1 MTFNRLIQNKK
12 ISAYRLSKDSG
23 VPYMTI
29 NDLINSK
36 TSLTKCNAETVY
48 KIAKALDTSVEEL
61 IAPYMKKRPAFEL
74 FKSNVCH
81 KLKELGDIDF
91 LADLLKSGEIIDY
104 YDMEWYP
111 ECLYL
116 LAMFDYIS
124 RVNDVPQCSEYDK
137 LRSMKLSS
145 IIYPSSVLALDLATK
160 TNKAKKEAWDK
171 AIPEFKRF
179 NIVENEVRNI
189 V

>member
-1 MTFNRLIQNKK
+1 MTFNRIVQNRNV
-12 ISAYRLSKDSG
+12 SAYRLSKDSD

-29 NDLINSK
+29 NDLMNNK
-36 TSLTKCNAETVY
+36 TTLTKCNAETVY
-48 KIAKALDTSVEEL
+48 KIAKALNTSVEEL
-61 IAPYMKKRPAFEL
+61 IEPYMKTRPAFEL

-91 LADLLKSGEIIDY
+91 LADLLDSDEITDY
-104 YDMEWYP
+104 YDLEWYP

-116 LAMFDYIS
+116 LAMLDYIS
-124 RVNDVPQCSEYDK
+124 RENHVPLCSEYDS

-145 IIYPSSVLALDLATK
+145 IVYPSSVLAEDLATK
-160 TNKAKKEAWDK
+160 TDRAKKEAWEK

>member
-1 MTFNRLIQNKK
+1 MTFSRLVENKN
-12 ISAYRLSKDSG
+12 ISAYRLSKDSD

-29 NDLINSK
+29 NDLINNK
-36 TSLTKCNAETVY
+36 TTLTKCNAETVY

-61 IAPYMKKRPAFEL
+61 IAPYMKTRPAFEL

-91 LADLLKSGEIIDY
+91 LADLLDSDEITDY
-104 YDMEWYP
+104 YDLEWYP

-116 LAMFDYIS
+116 LAMLDYIS
-124 RVNDVPQCSEYDK
+124 RENNVPQCSEYDK
-137 LRSMKLSS
+137 LRSMKLASV
-145 IIYPSSVLALDLATK
+145 IYPSSVLAQDLAT
-160 TNKAKKEAWDK
+160 NSDKAKKEAWDK

-179 NIVENEVRNI
+179 NIIENEVRNL